1 VPAGC
6 INNVNEVTIPTLLQ
20 HGASNSSETWYERV
34 HPLIPALVDERACTV
49 VIPAYNEEGRILPL
63 LADLEPFQ
71 WTVIVVFDGTDRTA
85 ELVGTFAADHP
96 GMALTCLRFDHRLGK
111 GGGVLAGIR
120 AAETPYVGFL
130 DADGST
136 APDQMALLFDQLA
149 RVDGAIGSRW
159 VLGSVL
165 SVAQGPLRR
174 FQSRVFNLLIRLLFH
189 LNYQDTQCGA
199 KVFRRSVLAGV
210 LPQMV
215 STGFEF
221 DVELLWRL
229 SRGGFQ
235 VIEVPI
241 VWADHG
247 GSKVGGSDA
256 LHMAESLVRL
266 RFLSGRTI

>member
-1 VPAGC
+1 M
-6 INNVNEVTIPTLLQ
+6 
-20 HGASNSSETWYERV
+20 
-34 HPLIPALVDERACTV
+34 DERACTV
-49 VIPAYNEEGRILPL
+49 IIPAYNEEDRILPL
-63 LADLEPFQ
+63 LTDLEQFH
-71 WTVIVVFDGTDRTA
+71 WTVIVVCDGTDRTA
-85 ELVGTFAADHP
+85 EAVETFTTDHP
-96 GMALTCLRFDHRLGK
+96 MMALTCLRFDHRLGK

-120 AAETPYVGFL
+120 VATTAYVGFL

-136 APDQMALLFDQLA
+136 APSQMARLFDQL
-149 RVDGAIGSRW
+149 REVDGAIGSRW
-159 VLGSVL
+159 VPGAVL
-165 SVAQGPLRR
+165 SVPQGPLRR

-199 KVFRRSVLAGV
+199 KVFCRSALAGV

-229 SRGGFQ
+229 SRAGFQ
-235 VIEVPI
+235 VLEVPI

-256 LHMAESLVRL
+256 FQMAESLVRL
-266 RFLSGRTI
+266 RFSGRTL